1 VANSIPPS
9 AQAAWLRALA
19 YLADKLYNNQITM
32 IATRTLHQLLDCSAS
47 RFPDRVAVEESG
59 AGSIRYNE
67 LAHLSDRLRDRLREM
82 GVEPGDRVG
91 ICMRKSADAV
101 ASIFGIMKTG
111 AAYVP
116 ADRAAPA
123 SRNAF
128 IFHNCGVKV
137 LIVEAR
143 LAGAIRLEFG
153 QLGFTPEMI
162 VLEGTGAGIPL
173 TQALDRLDAANRAA
187 CAPDVVP
194 DPSQLAYILYTSGST
209 GRPKGVMLSHGNA
222 ACFIDWCSE
231 VFRPNEH
238 DRFSSHA
245 PFHFDLSILDIYVSL
260 KHGATLVLVEEQLG
274 KEPARLAPWIAEKS
288 LTVWYSAPS
297 ILSLLAQFGKLEQHD
312 YSSLR
317 LVLFAGEVFPL
328 KYLKLLK
335 SLWLHPRYFNLYGPT
350 ETNVCTFYEVP
361 HLISESQTEPVPI
374 GKACPYCDALVV
386 SEAGIKVARGAEGE
400 LCIAGASVMKAY
412 WNLPENTAKAFLPGR
427 DTCWYRTGDIV
438 VELPDGNYKFLGRRD
453 RMIKKRGY
461 RIELGEIEVALY
473 RHPGIKEAAVLAFPD
488 IDGVPV
494 KAFTSTRDGSKLSI
508 IELKK
513 FCSENLPLYMVP
525 DVFCSL
531 ESLPKT
537 STDKIDYQKLKTM
550 T

>member
-1 VANSIPPS
+1 MATT
-9 AQAAWLRALA
+9 AL
-19 YLADKLYNNQITM
+19 
-32 IATRTLHQLLDCSAS
+32 HHLLDTVAS
-47 RFPDRVAVEESG
+47 RFPDRVAVEESDS
-59 AGSIRYNE
+59 GSIRYGE
-67 LAHLSDRLRDRLREM
+67 LGRLSDRVRDRLLQLR
-82 GVEPGDRVG
+82 VEPADRVG

-101 ASIFGIMKTG
+101 ASMFGVIKAG

-116 ADRAAPA
+116 ADPTAPA

-128 IFHNCGVKV
+128 IFHNCAVKV
-137 LIVEAR
+137 VIVESR
-143 LAGAIRLEFG
+143 LADRLSEEFK
-153 QLGFTPEMI
+153 QLGFAPATI
-162 VLEGTGAGIPL
+162 VMDGVGAGVPL
-173 TQALDRLDAANRAA
+173 TKALDRLDAVSPASSVPSAA
-187 CAPDVVP
+187 PES
-194 DPSQLAYILYTSGST
+194 SQLAYILYTSGST

-222 ACFIDWCSE
+222 ACFIDWCSD
-231 VFRPNEH
+231 VFQPNEH

-274 KEPARLAPWIAEKS
+274 KEPARLAPWIAEKKI
-288 LTVWYSAPS
+288 TVWYSAPS

-312 YSSLR
+312 FSSLR
-317 LVLFAGEVFPL
+317 LVLFAGEVFPI

-335 SLWLHPRYFNLYGPT
+335 SLWLHPRYSNLYGPT
-350 ETNVCTFYEVP
+350 ETNVCTFYEVA
-361 HLISESQTEPVPI
+361 HLIPASQTESVPI
-374 GKACPYCDALVV
+374 GKACPYCEPLVV
-386 SEAGIKVARGAEGE
+386 NEDGIEVARGTEGE
-400 LCIAGASVMKAY
+400 LCIAGPSVLQGY
-412 WNLPENTAKAFLPGR
+412 WNLPENTAKAFLRGH
-427 DTCWYRTGDIV
+427 DTRWYRTGDIV

-473 RHPGIKEAAVLAFPD
+473 QHPAIKEAAVLAFPNV
-488 IDGVPV
+488 DGVPI
-494 KAFTSTRDGSKLSI
+494 KAFTSTCDGSKLSI

-537 STDKIDYQKLKTM
+537 STDKIDYQKLKSM
-550 T
+550 R

>member
-1 VANSIPPS
+1 MAT
-9 AQAAWLRALA
+9 RAL
-19 YLADKLYNNQITM
+19 
-32 IATRTLHQLLDCSAS
+32 HHLLDTAAS
-47 RFPDRVAVEESG
+47 RFPDNVAVEESDS
-59 AGSIRYNE
+59 GSIHYGE
-67 LAHLSDRLRDRLREM
+67 LAHLSDRLRDRLFQLR
-82 GVEPGDRVG
+82 VEPGDRVG

-101 ASIFGIMKTG
+101 ASIFGIMKAG

-116 ADRAAPA
+116 ADPTNPA

-128 IFHNCGVKV
+128 IFHDCAVKI

-143 LAGAIRLEFG
+143 LAEGLRLEFS
-153 QLGFTPEMI
+153 QVGFAPEMV
-162 VLEGTGAGIPL
+162 VLEGTGAGAPL
-173 TQALDRLDAANRAA
+173 TKALDRLDAVSPASS
-187 CAPDVVP
+187 VP
-194 DPSQLAYILYTSGST
+194 SAIPESSRLAYILYTSGST

-222 ACFIDWCSE
+222 ACFIDWCSD
-231 VFRPNEH
+231 VFKPNEH

-274 KEPARLAPWIAEKS
+274 KEPARLAPWIAEKKI
-288 LTVWYSAPS
+288 TVWYSAPS
-297 ILSLLAQFGKLEQHD
+297 ILSLLAQFGKLDQHN

-317 LVLFAGEVFPL
+317 LVLFAGEVFPI

-335 SLWLHPRYFNLYGPT
+335 SLMPHPRYFNLYGPT

-361 HLISESQTEPVPI
+361 HLIPGSQIEPVPI
-374 GKACPYCDALVV
+374 GRACSYCEPLVV
-386 SEAGIKVARGAEGE
+386 NEAGTEVVRGAEGE
-400 LCIAGASVMKAY
+400 LCIAGPSVLKGY
-412 WNLPENTAKAFLPGR
+412 WNLPENTAKAFLAGR
-427 DTCWYRTGDIV
+427 DTRWYRTGDIV

-473 RHPGIKEAAVLAFPD
+473 RHPAIKEAAVLAFPD

-494 KAFTSTRDGSKLSI
+494 KAFTSSRDGSKLSV

-525 DVFCSL
+525 DLFCSL

-537 STDKIDYQKLKTM
+537 STDKIDYQKLKSM
-550 T
+550 K

>member
-1 VANSIPPS
+1 MTCT
-9 AQAAWLRALA
+9 RA
-19 YLADKLYNNQITM
+19 
-32 IATRTLHQLLDCSAS
+32 LHQLLDVSAS
-47 RFPDRVAVEESG
+47 RFPDNIAIEESES
-59 AGSIRYNE
+59 GSLCYSD

-82 GVEPGDRVG
+82 GVGLGDRVG

-101 ASIFGIMKTG
+101 ASIFGIMKAG

-116 ADRAAPA
+116 TDPTAPA

-128 IFHNCGVKV
+128 IFHNCAVKV
-137 LIVEAR
+137 VIVESR
-143 LAGAIRLEFG
+143 LADRLGEEFK
-153 QLGFTPEMI
+153 QVGFVPGTI
-162 VLEGTGAGIPL
+162 VIDGVGAGVPL
-173 TQALDRLDAANRAA
+173 TKALDRLDAVSPAHSVSSAF
-187 CAPDVVP
+187 P
-194 DPSQLAYILYTSGST
+194 DPSRLAYILYTSGST
-209 GRPKGVMLSHGNA
+209 GRPKGVMLSHANG
-222 ACFIDWCSE
+222 ACFIDWCSD
-231 VFRPNEH
+231 VLQPNED

-245 PFHFDLSILDIYVSL
+245 PFHFDLSVLDIYVSL

-274 KEPARLAPWIAEKS
+274 KDPARLAPWIAEKKI
-288 LTVWYSAPS
+288 TVWYSAPS
-297 ILSLLAQFGKLEQHD
+297 ILSLLAQFGKLEQRD

-317 LVLFAGEVFPL
+317 LVLFAGEVFPI

-335 SLWLHPRYFNLYGPT
+335 SLWSHPRYLNLYGPT

-361 HLISESQTEPVPI
+361 HLIPESQTEPVPI
-374 GKACPYCDALVV
+374 GKACPYCAPLVIDE
-386 SEAGIKVARGAEGE
+386 SGAEVAAGAEGE
-400 LCIAGASVMKAY
+400 LCIAGSSVLAGY
-412 WNLPENTAKAFLPGR
+412 WNLPENTAKAFLPDR
-427 DTCWYRTGDIV
+427 DTRWYRTGDIV

-473 RHPGIKEAAVLAFPD
+473 RHPAIKEAAVLAFPD
-488 IDGVPV
+488 DDGVPI

-513 FCSENLPLYMVP
+513 FCSENVPLYMVP
-525 DVFCSL
+525 DRFCCL

-550 T
+550 K

>member
-1 VANSIPPS
+1 M
-9 AQAAWLRALA
+9 
-19 YLADKLYNNQITM
+19 T
-32 IATRTLHQLLDCSAS
+32 TRSLHQLLDLSAS
-47 RFPDRVAVEESG
+47 RFPDRVAVEESE
-59 AGSIRYNE
+59 GSNVRYAE
-67 LAHLSDRLRDRLREM
+67 LARLSDRVRDRVRRI
-82 GVEPGDRVG
+82 GVRPGDRVG
-91 ICMRKSADAV
+91 ICLRKSADAV
-101 ASIFGIMKTG
+101 ASIFGIMKAG
-111 AAYVP
+111 GAYVP
-116 ADRAAPA
+116 ADPTAPA

-128 IFHNCGVKV
+128 IFHNCAVKV
-137 LIVEAR
+137 LIVEAL
-143 LAGAIRLEFG
+143 LAEALRLEFSRA
-153 QLGFTPEMI
+153 GFAPEMI
-162 VLEGTGAGIPL
+162 ILDGTGGGVPL
-173 TQALDRLDAANRAA
+173 TKALDRLAAVSP
-187 CAPDVVP
+187 APSVPSVAP

-222 ACFIDWCSE
+222 ACFIDWCSD
-231 VFRPNEH
+231 VFKPNEH

-274 KEPARLAPWIAEKS
+274 KEPGRLAPWIAEKR

-297 ILSLLAQFGKLEQHD
+297 ILSLLAQYGKLDQHN

-317 LVLFAGEVFPL
+317 LVLFAGEVFPI

-361 HLISESQTEPVPI
+361 QMIPDSQTDPVPI
-374 GKACPYCDALVV
+374 GKACSYCRPLVV
-386 SEAGIKVARGAEGE
+386 NEAGAEVARGAEGE
-400 LCIAGASVMKAY
+400 LCIAGPNVLEGY
-412 WNLPENTAKAFLPGR
+412 WNLPENTAKAFLSGR

-473 RHPGIKEAAVLAFPD
+473 RHAAIKEAAVLAFAD
-488 IDGVPV
+488 DDGVPI

-525 DVFCSL
+525 DLFCSL
-531 ESLPKT
+531 DSLPKT
-537 STDKIDYQKLKTM
+537 STDKIDYQKLKSM
-550 T
+550 K